1 MTNDDGCKPEG
12 APERSPKAGAG
23 APSGV
28 DRNGPRRFSVQRK
41 MAIVAR
47 LLRGEPLEL
56 VARETN
62 VSIARLSEW
71 RERALAGAA
80 TALKERER
88 DDRDDEIARLKSK
101 VGEITMDNELLYA
114 KNRGAGG
121 QAPFGPQEVETMS
134 RALSPSFARC
144 YGLAR
149 VARVWEISR
158 ASVYRSLKE
167 TPPNTITRRPGPVGA
182 CSDAE
187 LADHIR
193 RQINASRLHGEGYR
207 KLWAR
212 LRFAGVRAS
221 PRRVRRVMRENGL
234 LAPHRVLRTE
244 AKLHD
249 GTIVTDKVNAMW
261 GTDMTQTITI
271 REGRAN
277 VFVAVEHANSEVVG
291 IHASR
296 SANRFEALEPV
307 RQGVHRCF
315 GAIAPGVARGL
326 KLRHDHG
333 SNYMSGDFQDEIE
346 CLGIE
351 ASPSS
356 VREPE
361 GNGVAEP
368 TSLRGDARSL

>member
-1 MTNDDGCKPEG
+1 
-12 APERSPKAGAG
+12 
-23 APSGV
+23 
-28 DRNGPRRFSVQRK
+28 
-41 MAIVAR
+41 
-47 LLRGEPLEL
+47 
-56 VARETN
+56 
-62 VSIARLSEW
+62 
-71 RERALAGAA
+71 
-80 TALKERER
+80 
-88 DDRDDEIARLKSK
+88 
-101 VGEITMDNELLYA
+101 
-114 KNRGAGG
+114 
-121 QAPFGPQEVETMS
+121 MS
-134 RALSPSFARC
+134 QTLSPSFARC

-149 VARVWEISR
+149 VARAWKISR

-167 TPPNTITRRPGPVGA
+167 TPPNASARRPGPVGA

-193 RQINASRLHGEGYR
+193 QHIAASRLHGEGYR

-244 AKLHD
+244 AKPHD
-249 GTIVTDKVNAMW
+249 GTIITDKVDEMW
-261 GTDMTQTITI
+261 GTDMTQTVTI

-296 SANRFEALEPV
+296 SANRFEALEPM

-333 SNYMSGDFQDEIE
+333 SNYMSGDFQDEI
-346 CLGIE
+346 LDFSRAISSSRSSRSRSFRAVAAP
-351 ASPSS
+351 AS
-356 VREPE
+356 
-361 GNGVAEP
+361 
-368 TSLRGDARSL
+368 ARSRHSLSLAIETFASRATSSSGSPRNSRATIAILR

>member
-1 MTNDDGCKPEG
+1 
-12 APERSPKAGAG
+12 
-23 APSGV
+23 
-28 DRNGPRRFSVQRK
+28 
-41 MAIVAR
+41 
-47 LLRGEPLEL
+47 
-56 VARETN
+56 
-62 VSIARLSEW
+62 
-71 RERALAGAA
+71 
-80 TALKERER
+80 
-88 DDRDDEIARLKSK
+88 
-101 VGEITMDNELLYA
+101 
-114 KNRGAGG
+114 
-121 QAPFGPQEVETMS
+121 MS
-134 RALSPSFARC
+134 QTLSPSFARC

-149 VARVWEISR
+149 VARAWKISR

-167 TPPNTITRRPGPVGA
+167 TPNTSARRPGPVGA

-193 RQINASRLHGEGYR
+193 QHIAASRLHGEGYR

-221 PRRVRRVMRENGL
+221 PRRVRRVMRANGL
-234 LAPHRVLRTE
+234 LAPHRVGRTE
-244 AKLHD
+244 AKPHD
-249 GTIVTDKVNAMW
+249 GTIITGKVNEMW

-271 REGRAN
+271 REGTAN
-277 VFVAVEHANSEVVG
+277 VFVAVEHSNSEVVG

-351 ASPSS
+351 ASPSF

-361 GNGVAEP
+361 GNGVAERFIR
-368 TSLRGDARSL
+368 TSHGEVQVKGVVLG

>member
-1 MTNDDGCKPEG
+1 
-12 APERSPKAGAG
+12 
-23 APSGV
+23 
-28 DRNGPRRFSVQRK
+28 
-41 MAIVAR
+41 
-47 LLRGEPLEL
+47 
-56 VARETN
+56 
-62 VSIARLSEW
+62 
-71 RERALAGAA
+71 
-80 TALKERER
+80 
-88 DDRDDEIARLKSK
+88 
-101 VGEITMDNELLYA
+101 
-114 KNRGAGG
+114 
-121 QAPFGPQEVETMS
+121 MS
-134 RALSPSFARC
+134 QTLSPSFARC

-149 VARVWEISR
+149 VARAWKISR

-167 TPPNTITRRPGPVGA
+167 TPPNASARRPGPVGA

-193 RQINASRLHGEGYR
+193 QHIAASRLHGEGYR

-221 PRRVRRVMRENGL
+221 PRRVRRVMRANGL
-234 LAPHRVLRTE
+234 LAPHRVGRTE
-244 AKLHD
+244 AKPHD
-249 GTIVTDKVNAMW
+249 GTIITGKVNEMW

-271 REGRAN
+271 REGTAN
-277 VFVAVEHANSEVVG
+277 VFVAVEHSNSEVVG

-351 ASPSS
+351 ASPSF

-361 GNGVAEP
+361 GNGVAERFIR
-368 TSLRGDARSL
+368 TSHGEVQVKGVVLG